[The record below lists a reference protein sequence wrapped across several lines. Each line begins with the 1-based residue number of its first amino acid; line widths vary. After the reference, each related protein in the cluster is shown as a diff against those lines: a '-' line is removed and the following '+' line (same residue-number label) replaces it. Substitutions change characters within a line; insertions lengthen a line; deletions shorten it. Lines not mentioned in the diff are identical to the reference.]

1 MSPPSD
7 APSAQAALASEPRHR
22 LLELLRSGNA
32 PQDAHELAATT
43 GLHVTTVRF
52 HLDVLRRA
60 GLVSG
65 RSQPRATAGRPR
77 IVYSPVSHA
86 APAGHTTLTR
96 LLAGNLANTPAAR
109 AARAERVG
117 LVWAAEL
124 TADTDRHREVGEE
137 EAARAATALFA
148 EMGFDPELTGD
159 HTDRQLRL
167 RACPFR
173 DAARTNPEVVCSI
186 HLGLL
191 RGVLAAWGAPPTVT
205 RLLPFVEP
213 ELCVAHLLPSG

>member
-7 APSAQAALASEPRHR
+7 TPSAQAALASESRHR
-22 LLELLRSGNA
+22 LLELLRNA

-43 GLHVTTVRF
+43 GLHVSTVRF
-52 HLDVLRRA
+52 HLDVLRQA

-77 IVYSPVSHA
+77 IVYSPASHA
-86 APAGHTTLTR
+86 ASAGLTTLTR
-96 LLAGNLANTPAAR
+96 LLAGNLAHTTTAR
-109 AARAERVG
+109 AAHAERVG

-124 TADTDRHREVGEE
+124 TADTDRPREIDQEG
-137 EAARAATALFA
+137 AARAATALFA

-173 DAARTNPEVVCSI
+173 DAARSNPEVVCSI
-186 HLGLL
+186 HLGSL

-213 ELCVAHLLPSG
+213 ELCVAHLLPS